1 MLAVLAVLA
10 VEFTTRRRYLPHWTE
25 GSAFHP
31 LGGPSG
37 AIWRRP
43 RIPSCPTTR
52 QRHIPSGLGRPT
64 VVAAPPPRLMPVTSS
79 RTSPHP
85 NNALPTGGILRKSAE
100 QSQKSASR
108 AIKRSVFSTLMRFF
122 HPASGTQLG
131 RTRTQLGQN
140 SPHFG
145 PEQWQNRQ
153 KTAELGCRAV
163 ELGSDGRPQHSKART
178 SGQISRP
185 ELDT

>member
-1 MLAVLAVLA
+1 M
-10 VEFTTRRRYLPHWTE
+10 EFTTRRRYLPHWTE

-31 LGGPSG
+31 WGGASG

-43 RIPSCPTTR
+43 RIPSCRPTR

-64 VVAAPPPRLMPVTSS
+64 VVVAPTPRLVSVTII
-79 RTSPHP
+79 TDVASPSQCP
-85 NNALPTGGILRKSAE
+85 PTGGILRKSAE
-100 QSQKSASR
+100 QSQKSASP
-108 AIKRSVFSTLMRFF
+108 ATKRSVFSTLMRFF

-145 PEQWQNRQ
+145 PEQRQNRQ
-153 KTAELGCRAV
+153 KTADLGCGTVELGCRAV
-163 ELGSDGRPQHSKART
+163 ELGSDGPPRT
-178 SGQISRP
+178 RKP
-185 ELDT
+185 ERVGKSVDPN